1 MIVRPTSI
9 PAEAAEL
16 ISKALSFEAEERLE
30 ESVAAYRW
38 LSLKTLISHY
48 LSAIEIN
55 REAIGKLL
63 SEVQS
68 DPDVKRQAQVERN
81 TSLEMGWGMGGRG
94 HFGCRGSF
102 QIHAR
107 SVFYDNYYL
116 LNLSRNIS
124 YDTISI

>member
-81 TSLEMGWGMGGRG
+81 TSLEGGG
-94 HFGCRGSF
+94 GGVSGS
-102 QIHAR
+102 
-107 SVFYDNYYL
+107 L
-116 LNLSRNIS
+116 WLSRLFSNSCQIS
-124 YDTISI
+124 LL